1 MEKNTLIKTL
11 LDSRQSILAQLDE
24 IPRSEM
30 EVSGVVDQ
38 WSLKDLLVH
47 MTRWEAELVKL
58 LWQAKQGTKPT
69 TVHFSQET
77 VDEVNQRWYLESKSR
92 QLDMVINDFVA
103 VREQTIRR
111 VKEYSQIELNDARS
125 YTWLEERPLWEWIAE
140 DSFRHEAE
148 HAQQIQAWR
157 RELDRP
163 A

>member
-11 LDSRQSILAQLDE
+11 LDSRQNILAQLDE
-24 IPRSEM
+24 IPRSKM
-30 EVSGVVDQ
+30 EISGVVDQ

-77 VDEVNQRWYLESKSR
+77 VDDVNQRWFLESKSR
-92 QLDMVINDFVA
+92 QLDFVINDFVA
-103 VREQTIRR
+103 VREQTVRR
-111 VKEYSQIELNDARS
+111 VKDFSEIELNDTRGYA
-125 YTWLEERPLWEWIAE
+125 WLEERPLWEWIAE
-140 DSFRHEAE
+140 DSFRHEVE
-148 HAQQIQAWR
+148 HMQQIQAWR
-157 RELDRP
+157 RELDRK